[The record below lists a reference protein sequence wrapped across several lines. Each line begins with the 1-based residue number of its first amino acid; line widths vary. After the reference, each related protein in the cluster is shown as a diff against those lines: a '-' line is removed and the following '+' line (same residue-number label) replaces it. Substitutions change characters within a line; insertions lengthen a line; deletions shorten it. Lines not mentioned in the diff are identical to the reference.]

1 MKKNLII
8 IFACLSVLKGISQEK
23 FEIKGLGFSM
33 DAPKDWIEMK
43 NEEVLKNL
51 DKYDLTTQQLKELL
65 ASNNSAASLATYT
78 KYDPKKH
85 AGIIPTIKINTR
97 ETDSKTIESFLKAV
111 EGSTKEAM
119 KTLENFRFTENPTAV
134 KISNKDALK
143 FTVRFTMKNGDRQY
157 EIVSHSYYIL
167 LKGYFI
173 SLNFI
178 EQSGK
183 EDNGKLFDEVFQ
195 SIQITK

>member
-1 MKKNLII
+1 MKKNFII
-8 IFACLSVLKGISQEK
+8 IFACLSVLQGIAQK
-23 FEIKGLGFSM
+23 RFEIKGFGFSM

-43 NEEVLKNL
+43 NDEVLKNL
-51 DKYDLTTQQLKELL
+51 DKYDLTEEQLEELL

-78 KYDPKKH
+78 KYNPKKY

-97 ETDSKTIESFLKAV
+97 ETDSKTIESFRKAV
-111 EGSTKEAM
+111 ESSTKEGM

-143 FTVRFTMKNGDRQY
+143 FTVQFTMRNGDKQY

-178 EQSGK
+178 EQAGK

-195 SIQITK
+195 SIQIAK

>member
-8 IFACLSVLKGISQEK
+8 IFACLSLLQAIGQEK
-23 FEIKGLGFSM
+23 FQIKGLGFSM
-33 DAPKDWIEMK
+33 NAPKDWIEMK
-43 NEEVLKNL
+43 NDEVLKNL
-51 DKYDLTTQQLKELL
+51 DKYDLTAAQLEELL

-78 KYDPKKH
+78 KYNPKKY

-97 ETDSKTIESFLKAV
+97 KTDSKTIENFLKAV
-111 EGSTKEAM
+111 ESSTKDAM

-143 FTVRFTMKNGDRQY
+143 FTVQFTMKNGDKQY

-178 EQSGK
+178 EQAGK

-195 SIQITK
+195 SIQITQ